1 MTFGSLMILIIL
13 IPSVDSILYGGLM
26 VRVVKCSQYFV
37 HSTQCGDGLP
47 LQGFCFFFFL
57 SLLEPWTVD
66 TCSKEMLLV
75 WWSFVCLCV
84 CLDKI
89 HAMLNFKIVTIL
101 SV

>member
-1 MTFGSLMILIIL
+1 
-13 IPSVDSILYGGLM
+13 M

-37 HSTQCGDGLP
+37 HSTQCWSWSSPAGL
-47 LQGFCFFFFL
+47 LLFFFLSFL

-75 WWSFVCLCV
+75 WWGFVCVFV

-89 HAMLNFKIVTIL
+89 HAMLNLKF
-101 SV
+101 